1 MTTPIPAHT
10 AMTRPPPES
19 QQPHPPSQAAA
30 DEHDL
35 SQTPATEGQPGQAAA
50 PSRRT
55 ATVNW
60 AAVGNGLLPTLLSA
74 ALLAF
79 MIFAFTSLDNR
90 ITSQDAKIEA
100 LDAKVDEIN
109 LKLTALIAALNMTAE
124 VDAALAGEIT
134 TNSSD
139 ASSHE

>member
-10 AMTRPPPES
+10 AMTRPSPES

-30 DEHDL
+30 DEID
-35 SQTPATEGQPGQAAA
+35 T
-50 PSRRT
+50 
-55 ATVNW
+55 
-60 AAVGNGLLPTLLSA
+60 
-74 ALLAF
+74 
-79 MIFAFTSLDNR
+79 
-90 ITSQDAKIEA
+90 

-124 VDAALAGEIT
+124 VDAALTGEIT